1 MFVKL
6 QPSPE
11 EGLNKR
17 WSRSCSQGHLRDSPS
32 WVVLGAGEQSR
43 QGLSLHL
50 HLAKAFL
57 QGLHD
62 FGVCGSLASEPNP
75 NLEGLEEQIPQI

>member
-1 MFVKL
+1 MLVKL

-17 WSRSCSQGHLRDSPS
+17 RSMSCSQGLRRDSPS
-32 WVVLGAGEQSR
+32 WAVLDAGEQWR
-43 QGLSLHL
+43 QGLSLHRN
-50 HLAKAFL
+50 LAKAFL

-62 FGVCGSLASEPNP
+62 FGVCGSLASEPDP
-75 NLEGLEEQIPQI
+75 NLDGLEEQIPQI

>member
-1 MFVKL
+1 MLVKL

-17 WSRSCSQGHLRDSPS
+17 WSMSCSQGLLRDSPS
-32 WVVLGAGEQSR
+32 WVVLDTGEQLR
-43 QGLSLHL
+43 QGLSLQF

-62 FGVCGSLASEPNP
+62 FGVCGSLASEPDP